1 MKKKICLLLCLSLV
15 LLSAC
20 GRKSD
25 NIRFGAA
32 DIGGMYYAFA
42 SSFSGAVSKDTSDY
56 KFEVKNTAGSA
67 ANLRLLSDKY
77 IDLGIAQADLIKD
90 AYDGTGYFNDN
101 VCHGYKAVA
110 ALYTEACQI
119 IVKENSDIKTIDDL
133 QGKKICIGAE
143 ESGTEINAKQILEL
157 SGLNSK
163 LVEMAN
169 LDYTDAAKQLADG
182 RIDAFFCTAG
192 IQTTVISE
200 LTKECRIKILNI
212 DDKCIKKLI
221 TAYPYYSKYK
231 SVNTIGVKS
240 VLLASDNLS
249 ENAVKQF
256 TETFFKHS
264 KDLQYATSLELITD
278 EKTAVSGID
287 IPFHPGAA
295 AYYKGKGITVKTK

>member
-90 AYDGTGYFNDN
+90 AYDGTGYFNGN
-101 VCHGYKAVA
+101 VCNGYKAVA

-119 IVKENSDIKTIDDL
+119 VVKANSDIKTIDDL

-163 LVEMAN
+163 LVEMAH
-169 LDYTDAAKQLADG
+169 A
-182 RIDAFFCTAG
+182 
-192 IQTTVISE
+192 
-200 LTKECRIKILNI
+200 
-212 DDKCIKKLI
+212 
-221 TAYPYYSKYK
+221 P
-231 SVNTIGVKS
+231 
-240 VLLASDNLS
+240 
-249 ENAVKQF
+249 ENRNA
-256 TETFFKHS
+256 
-264 KDLQYATSLELITD
+264 
-278 EKTAVSGID
+278 EKRVVPLG
-287 IPFHPGAA
+287 PGALHEFPHPVYDA
-295 AYYKGKGITVKTK
+295 QLQQQVENHGGQHHEHESRPAVERIAGGRSQAQPFEQGVRPTFPRLPSLSFHC